1 MPGRVESVPL
11 NVLLT
16 DDARIGATVVRAAAA
31 ADPGSGSGSGSR
43 APPYAVHLV
52 GDVDADL
59 ERAPGRAG
67 APPSAMETDDPSS
80 EEEDS
85 GDDDASSSSPSSS
98 SRSSASSESSATW
111 GSGDDVD
118 DATPAPVASRPA
130 TGPLAAILGDDP
142 ASVAARL
149 DAARRGIATGAWLVP
164 AAAYDDPLDDDE
176 PSWAY
181 HYQTSGSRTFSRSS
195 TPPSFRWTGA
205 LRPGLVRATLPV
217 PALGWL
223 SPLPDY
229 ARTGWPSAEFE
240 SPLQRRREVKTPEQ
254 IRAMR
259 AACALARHCIDCV
272 ARAVEVGRTTDFL
285 DRVCHVVCVSNG
297 AYPSPRLYAGFPKS
311 LCASVN
317 EVVCHG
323 VPDDRPLEEGDV
335 VNLDVTVCLNGYHGD
350 VNETYYVG
358 GSGGGSGGSGVDD
371 ARKRSTRLMRCALEC
386 LRDATRLCAPGTRFR
401 DLGEVIQRRADREG
415 FGVVKDFCG
424 HGIGELFHCAPNVPH
439 YARNKAAGAMRA
451 GMTFTIEPM
460 VNEGSR
466 GVKTWPDGWTAVTA
480 DGRRSAQYEHTLLVT
495 EGGVEV
501 LTRRTANSAPLW
513 PGFDDAAFE
522 FAEAPRPD
530 VVPRAANE

>member
-1 MPGRVESVPL
+1 M
-11 NVLLT
+11 
-16 DDARIGATVVRAAAA
+16 
-31 ADPGSGSGSGSR
+31 
-43 APPYAVHLV
+43 
-52 GDVDADL
+52 
-59 ERAPGRAG
+59 
-67 APPSAMETDDPSS
+67 
-80 EEEDS
+80 
-85 GDDDASSSSPSSS
+85 
-98 SRSSASSESSATW
+98 
-111 GSGDDVD
+111 
-118 DATPAPVASRPA
+118 
-130 TGPLAAILGDDP
+130 
-142 ASVAARL
+142 
-149 DAARRGIATGAWLVP
+149 
-164 AAAYDDPLDDDE
+164 
-176 PSWAY
+176 
-181 HYQTSGSRTFSRSS
+181 
-195 TPPSFRWTGA
+195 
-205 LRPGLVRATLPV
+205 RATLPV

-297 AYPSPRLYAGFPKS
+297 AYPSPRMYAGFPKS

-358 GSGGGSGGSGVDD
+358 GVGAGSSGGSGVDDDD

-415 FGVVKDFCG
+415 FGVVKDFWCTASVSC
-424 HGIGELFHCAPNVPH
+424 FT
-439 YARNKAAGAMRA
+439 ARRTCITRATKPLGRCA

-460 VNEGSR
+460 QNEGSR
-466 GVKTWPDGWTAVTA
+466 GEDVAGRVDRGHRGRAEVRAVRTHA
-480 DGRRSAQYEHTLLVT
+480 AGHGGGRR
-495 EGGVEV
+495 GVDEED
-501 LTRRTANSAPLW
+501 R
-513 PGFDDAAFE
+513 E
-522 FAEAPRPD
+522 Q
-530 VVPRAANE
+530 RAALAGV